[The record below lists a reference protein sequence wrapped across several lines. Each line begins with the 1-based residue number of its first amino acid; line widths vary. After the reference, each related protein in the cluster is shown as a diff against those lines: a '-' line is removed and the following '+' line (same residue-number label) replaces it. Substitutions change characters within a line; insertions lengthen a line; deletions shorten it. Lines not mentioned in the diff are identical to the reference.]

1 MWGRFMYGEIRKPD
15 HIEFENWPLE
25 VFNILTL
32 SEWEEMTTLILKG
45 YPINAIDKEL
55 DTFIDGFSSVQQGF
69 AGTFVYIIT
78 RT

>member
-1 MWGRFMYGEIRKPD
+1 MYEEIHKPD
-15 HIEFENWPLE
+15 YIEFEKWPLE

-78 RT
+78 RI